1 MQIKLT
7 APSVVSFLFLFN
19 YTDMKKINFKDIEWQ
34 NYLFMVVGCAF
45 YALSTAMFLS
55 PMGIVAGGV
64 SGFAVLMN
72 KATNGLVTV
81 GTVILAV
88 NIPILLMGLKMQGL
102 KFIVRCLLTVAC
114 LSLLTDVFTAII
126 DPITDNPLLASMYAG
141 IAQGVGI
148 GCFIRYKVSSGGT
161 ELLGRV
167 IQKFLPFTTIAVW
180 VAILDAVVVLS
191 GALVLDNLENILY
204 ALIVIFLSAKVSDI
218 IVVGIDR
225 AKLCYIITDK
235 AEEVSQTLI
244 EQSPRGVT
252 LIEGKGMYTHVNH
265 GVLMT
270 CIKTKQLPQLKE
282 IVKAV
287 DENAFVIISEASE
300 VHGKGFKGISE

>member
-1 MQIKLT
+1 
-7 APSVVSFLFLFN
+7 
-19 YTDMKKINFKDIEWQ
+19 MKKLNFLKNEWQ
-34 NYLFMVVGCAF
+34 NYLFMIIGCAF

-64 SGFAVLMN
+64 SGLAVLVN
-72 KATNGLVTV
+72 IASKDAISIGLV
-81 GTVILAV
+81 ILLV
-88 NIPILLMGLKMQGL
+88 NVPILLMGLKMQGL
-102 KFIVRCLLTVAC
+102 KFIINCFLTVAC
-114 LSLLTDVFTAII
+114 LSGLTDLFSQLVK
-126 DPITDNPLLASMYAG
+126 PITTNPLLASVYGG

-167 IQKFLPFTTIAVW
+167 IQRFIPFVTIATW
-180 VAILDAVVVLS
+180 VAILDAIVVLA
-191 GALVLDNLENILY
+191 GTFILENPENVLY
-204 ALIVIFLSAKVSDI
+204 ALIIIFLSAKVSDM
-218 IVVGIDR
+218 IVIGIDR

-235 AEEVSQTLI
+235 AEQISQTLI

-282 IVKAV
+282 IVQSI
-287 DENAFVIISEASE
+287 DENAFVIIGEASE
-300 VHGKGFKGISE
+300 VRGKGFKGIKE

>member
-1 MQIKLT
+1 
-7 APSVVSFLFLFN
+7 
-19 YTDMKKINFKDIEWQ
+19 MKKLSFTKNDLVGYI
-34 NYLFMVVGCAF
+34 FMIIGCAF

-55 PMGIVAGGV
+55 PTGIVAGGV
-64 SGFAVLMN
+64 SGLAVLVN
-72 KATNGLVTV
+72 KATNNLVSI
-81 GTVILAV
+81 GTVILVV

-102 KFIVRCLLTVAC
+102 KFIINCFITVAC
-114 LSLLTDVFTAII
+114 LSGLTDLFTQLVT
-126 DPITDNPLLASMYAG
+126 PITSNPLLASLYG
-141 IAQGVGI
+141 GLAQGVGI

-167 IQKFLPFTTIAVW
+167 IQRFIPFVTIATW
-180 VAILDAVVVLS
+180 VAVLDAIVVLS

-204 ALIVIFLSAKVSDI
+204 ALIVIYLSAKVSDM

-235 AEEVSQTLI
+235 AEEIAQTLI
-244 EQSPRGVT
+244 DQSPRGVT

-282 IVKAV
+282 IVHSV
-287 DENAFVIISEASE
+287 DENAFVIIGEASE
-300 VHGKGFKGISE
+300 VHGKGFKGIKE